1 MVDTVYR
8 ASLRFITNSGRWTGS
23 GIERRMESLEPGS
36 FRPRGTSTVSLHERF
51 SRVLVEQQTCS
62 RLHQRASAPTPVVLL
77 MKSAPLSL
85 LLPQAAGGSERAEHR
100 HLRKKRSVW
109 TRLGWQRVNRRPSAS
124 VHSGFWSFM
133 NKYRWRAQVT
143 SSCRRAGGLRGRLG
157 RRSQLRP
164 LTSGQRWC
172 GVKLRIGGAT
182 ASKGRDSSRKAVPT
196 KKQLDAELDDYMSMS
211 RSRLDKQLDDYM
223 SMSRSRLDAE
233 LDEYMSM
240 AGQPQPL
247 WD

>member
-1 MVDTVYR
+1 M
-8 ASLRFITNSGRWTGS
+8 
-23 GIERRMESLEPGS
+23 
-36 FRPRGTSTVSLHERF
+36 SLHERF

-62 RLHQRASAPTPVVLL
+62 RLHQRASAPLPVVLL

-85 LLPQAAGGSERAEHR
+85 LLPQAAGSSERAEHR
-100 HLRKKRSVW
+100 HLRRRRSVW
-109 TRLGWQRVNRRPSAS
+109 TRLGWRRVTRRLSGSA
-124 VHSGFWSFM
+124 HQGFWSFM
-133 NKYRWRAQVT
+133 NKYRWRARVT
-143 SSCRRAGGLRGRLG
+143 STCRRAVGLRGRLG

-164 LTSGQRWC
+164 LTWGRRRR
-172 GVKLRIGGAT
+172 GVKLRVGGAT
-182 ASKGRDSSRKAVPT
+182 ISKGRGGSRKAVPT
-196 KKQLDAELDDYMSMS
+196 KKQLDAELDDYMSMC

-223 SMSRSRLDAE
+223 STSRSRLDAE